1 MGAAQTPTSHRPDA
15 GETSMD
21 KRLHLLETFTARG
34 SDGQTYVIHG
44 YEHLV
49 QLDTLQDVLGQWE
62 PTGLAEYKAA
72 DGRPVHVAAD
82 GKGVAVGACS
92 ALKRAYRDYL
102 T

>member
-1 MGAAQTPTSHRPDA
+1 
-15 GETSMD
+15 MD

-82 GKGVAVGACS
+82 GTMTLERSGVT
-92 ALKRAYRDYL
+92 LQREPTRL
-102 T
+102 H